1 MNMTYRR
8 GVAITHNFHPFFDS
22 ILREVSTHAHH
33 KQHCENYVQ
42 MSNLVSKTMVREAR
56 RTWRAIIVS
65 TIIRRFNQWA
75 VDRADSEF
83 KSNEKKKEMM
93 RKKLASDGKP
103 IPKKL
108 EAIEDYKPKSRV
120 EGAKRIEYFTIYIRT
135 FMKARRKAR
144 NIN

>member
-1 MNMTYRR
+1 MNNMWLVDCWYRSI
-8 GVAITHNFHPFFDS
+8 GQLKKKDGHEHDISTWGGHNFHPFIDS
-22 ILREVSTHAHH
+22 IIWQEVSIHAHH
-33 KQHCENYVQ
+33 QQRCENYVQ

-75 VDRADSEF
+75 VDRAAVEF

-93 RKKLASDGKP
+93 RNELASNGKP

-108 EAIEDYKPKSRV
+108 EAIEDYKPA
-120 EGAKRIEYFTIYIRT
+120 EILC
-135 FMKARRKAR
+135 
-144 NIN
+144 